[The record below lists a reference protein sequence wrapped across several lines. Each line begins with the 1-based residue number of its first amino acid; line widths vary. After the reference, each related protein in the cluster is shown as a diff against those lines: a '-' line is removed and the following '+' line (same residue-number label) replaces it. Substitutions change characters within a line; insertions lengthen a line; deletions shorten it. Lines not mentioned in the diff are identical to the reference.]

1 MVLHICIVYNPR
13 KRHFDFGFKGQ
24 GLEYELY
31 IVSLLFF
38 FWGGG
43 GGGNVKRKGQ
53 IYNLHIAMFLH
64 NFWVKRSRPTCSNLH
79 FELRITSTHK
89 ITYNDVTSLTTL
101 CFP

>member
-31 IVSLLFF
+31 IVSLLVF

-43 GGGNVKRKGQ
+43 GVKMSNV
-53 IYNLHIAMFLH
+53 
-64 NFWVKRSRPTCSNLH
+64 
-79 FELRITSTHK
+79 
-89 ITYNDVTSLTTL
+89 
-101 CFP
+101 

>member
-31 IVSLLFF
+31 IVSLLGFF

-43 GGGNVKRKGQ
+43 GLKMSNVKAKFIICILQ
-53 IYNLHIAMFLH
+53 CFCTIFL
-64 NFWVKRSRPTCSNLH
+64 VKRSMSTCSNLH
-79 FELRITSTHK
+79 FELPITSTHK
-89 ITYNDVTSLTTL
+89 K
-101 CFP
+101 